1 MNLEAEV
8 KKLLEEGYTVADILK
23 ACKEMK
29 GEN

>member
-8 KKLLEEGYTVADILK
+8 KKLLEEGYTEADILE
-23 ACKEMK
+23 ACEKMK